1 MPKGRLYPL
10 TRDELVEC
18 TALMGAVRAGH
29 LDAIALPRP
38 PLDILG
44 QQIIAE
50 VGAQE
55 WNTGD
60 LYRML
65 RRAAPYNDVT
75 REQFDKVLALAAHGV
90 ETGRG
95 PRGRYV
101 YHDTVNE
108 KVRGRK
114 GARLAA
120 LTSGGAIP
128 EIGDYRVVA
137 EPDDTFIGTVN
148 EDWAVESMAGDIF
161 LLGTH
166 SWQIRRI
173 EAGVVRVRD
182 AGNAAPTIPF
192 WTGEAPA
199 RTDELSE
206 AVSQLR
212 ARIDELLAAGDPDG
226 ARQWLIELAGLEP
239 DAATMIV
246 DYIAFG
252 RAVLGAMPTREKLV
266 VERFFDET
274 GGMQLVIHAPYG
286 GRINRAFGLALRK
299 KFCRNFDF
307 ELQAAAS
314 DDAIV
319 LSLGPHHSFP
329 LEEVA
334 HYVKSHTVEE
344 TLQQAVFDAPM
355 FISRWRWNLNRSLLV
370 LRFRG
375 GRRNPP
381 PIQRMEAD
389 DLMAAI
395 FPAAAGCQ
403 DNRAG
408 PIEYPDHVIVRQTL
422 DDTLHEALDID
433 GIQSLLA
440 AIEVGDVGVHCVDT
454 TEPSVLAHEILTARP
469 YAFLDDEEF
478 QNRRTNAVSLRR
490 GLPVDLAAI
499 GQLDPEAI
507 ARVQGEITPQPVTS
521 DDLHDLLCSLV
532 LVSPRPEWDALW
544 CELVADNRARVV
556 DDRWCAAEI
565 VADAERI
572 VAGDSDAAIAL
583 VRGHLEL
590 AGITTVDAIAG
601 ATGLAPTTIAY
612 ALAALQNDG
621 FAMQGQFTPG
631 TDETEWVA
639 RRLLA
644 RMHSYSR
651 RTRRSGVEPA
661 SAQDFM
667 RFLLRWQ
674 HLAPGTQLTGD
685 EGLATIVSRLQ
696 GWEAAAAAWEP
707 GLFGRRMRDYAPAAL
722 DRLCHEG
729 DIGWLRLS
737 PRPRDADAP
746 AGAPNKAT
754 PISVVNR
761 HDLGWLLDAART
773 GVEVMEPTSGVTAEV
788 VQTLRSRGA
797 CFAGEVAAAIGRLP
811 EDVERA
817 LWDGVARGL
826 LTADG
831 FGAIRARVDKGTK
844 ATAEPGLSRLMRTA
858 RTRRAAA
865 GRWSLV
871 PAPDEGIDRDELA
884 EAVAELL
891 LQRWGVVFRDLA
903 MQETIRFPWRD
914 VQRALRRLEDRGL
927 VRGGR
932 FVSGFGGEQFAL
944 PAAVEQLTH
953 MRTLPR
959 RGERVVV
966 NATDPC
972 NLAGLV
978 TPGAVVPSVR
988 TREIV
993 YVDGIPEVF
1002 GHDTPV
1008 SGVGGPNTAVDPG
1021 R

>member
-1 MPKGRLYPL
+1 
-10 TRDELVEC
+10 
-18 TALMGAVRAGH
+18 
-29 LDAIALPRP
+29 
-38 PLDILG
+38 
-44 QQIIAE
+44 
-50 VGAQE
+50 
-55 WNTGD
+55 
-60 LYRML
+60 ML
-65 RRAAPYNDVT
+65 
-75 REQFDKVLALAAHGV
+75 ELAAHGV

-101 YHDTVNE
+101 YHDTVNG

-192 WTGEAPA
+192 WTGEAPRA
-199 RTDELSE
+199 PTSSQKRCRSCGPTSTNCSQPVIRT
-206 AVSQLR
+206 A
-212 ARIDELLAAGDPDG
+212 
-226 ARQWLIELAGLEP
+226 ARQWLIDLAGLEP

-252 RAVLGAMPTREKLV
+252 RAVLGAMPTRDNLV
-266 VERFFDET
+266 LERFFDET

-334 HYVKSHTVEE
+334 HYVKSHMVEE

-355 FISRWRWNLNRSLLV
+355 FITRWRWNLNRSLLV

-403 DNRAG
+403 DNRTG

-433 GIQSLLA
+433 GIRNLLA
-440 AIEVGDVGVHCVDT
+440 AIEVGDVRVHCVDT

-478 QNRRTNAVSLRR
+478 QNRRTNAVPLRR

-507 ARVQGEITPQPVTS
+507 ARVHSEITPQPVTS

-532 LVSPRPEWDALW
+532 LVPPRPEWEPLW

-556 DDRWCAAEI
+556 DGRWCAAEMI
-565 VADAERI
+565 ADAERI
-572 VAGDSDAAIAL
+572 IAGDSDAAVAL

-590 AGITTVDAIAG
+590 SGITTVDAIVG
-601 ATGLAPTTIAY
+601 ATGLAPATIAY

-621 FAMQGQFTPG
+621 FAMQGGYTPG
-631 TDETEWVA
+631 TEETEWVA
-639 RRLLA
+639 RRLLRA
-644 RMHSYSR
+644 CTRIRGACGAVASSPRLR
-651 RTRRSGVEPA
+651 RTSCVSCCAGNTSLRAPNSPATKAWPRS
-661 SAQDFM
+661 SAGCK
-667 RFLLRWQ
+667 
-674 HLAPGTQLTGD
+674 AGK
-685 EGLATIVSRLQ
+685 
-696 GWEAAAAAWEP
+696 
-707 GLFGRRMRDYAPAAL
+707 
-722 DRLCHEG
+722 
-729 DIGWLRLS
+729 
-737 PRPRDADAP
+737 PRPRR
-746 AGAPNKAT
+746 G
-754 PISVVNR
+754 NR
-761 HDLGWLLDAART
+761 
-773 GVEVMEPTSGVTAEV
+773 SC
-788 VQTLRSRGA
+788 SRGA
-797 CFAGEVAAAIGRLP
+797 CATIS
-811 EDVERA
+811 
-817 LWDGVARGL
+817 
-826 LTADG
+826 
-831 FGAIRARVDKGTK
+831 RARSIVCVTK
-844 ATAEPGLSRLMRTA
+844 AM
-858 RTRRAAA
+858 
-865 GRWSLV
+865 
-871 PAPDEGIDRDELA
+871 
-884 EAVAELL
+884 
-891 LQRWGVVFRDLA
+891 
-903 MQETIRFPWRD
+903 
-914 VQRALRRLEDRGL
+914 
-927 VRGGR
+927 
-932 FVSGFGGEQFAL
+932 
-944 PAAVEQLTH
+944 
-953 MRTLPR
+953 
-959 RGERVVV
+959 
-966 NATDPC
+966 
-972 NLAGLV
+972 
-978 TPGAVVPSVR
+978 SV
-988 TREIV
+988 
-993 YVDGIPEVF
+993 GC
-1002 GHDTPV
+1002 
-1008 SGVGGPNTAVDPG
+1008 A
-1021 R
+1021 